1 MMSYLYNYF
10 VLETCW
16 KASCKQIISPRYYKV
31 MNLQDDLVMNPV
43 YKSFDI
49 LLGLCV
55 HPYSPQSPHFRCFSK
70 TSQYR
75 ALCVN
80 PIFHIPSNLVSIK
93 ATQTLNNLT
102 L

>member
-1 MMSYLYNYF
+1 MSYLYNYF

-55 HPYSPQSPHFRCFSK
+55 HIHRNLRTLGVFRKLRNTGRSVLTFLFFS
-70 TSQYR
+70 
-75 ALCVN
+75 
-80 PIFHIPSNLVSIK
+80 
-93 ATQTLNNLT
+93 NNRP
-102 L
+102 